1 MRITNLL
8 FRVSQTTLIFIP
20 AKANSERNEGKK
32 KLCIEKNILT
42 HFKQKRFDVVISYM
56 LHVF

>member
-32 KLCIEKNILT
+32 KLCIEKNILA
-42 HFKQKRFDVVISYM
+42 HFK
-56 LHVF
+56 

>member
-20 AKANSERNEGKK
+20 AKANSERNEGEKK
-32 KLCIEKNILT
+32 ALYRKK
-42 HFKQKRFDVVISYM
+42 HPDAF
-56 LHVF
+56 